1 MTRNRREGNPMIE
14 TWQKQAFAFG
24 KQFAD
29 TAFKAQNAVLKGFE
43 QISDAQLKALQAQT
57 EATAAFVAE
66 SADVRDADAARALW
80 NKGLDVAR
88 ANAEQGYVAG
98 QQVAAVVL
106 KTADALG
113 ELARAQLKAANE
125 AFTAPA
131 AAKKAAH

>member
-1 MTRNRREGNPMIE
+1 MIE

-29 TAFKAQNAVLKGFE
+29 TAFKAQSAVLKGFE
-43 QISDAQLKALQAQT
+43 QISDAQLKALQAQA

-66 SADVRDADAARALW
+66 TADVRDADTARALW

-88 ANAEQGYVAG
+88 TNAEQGYAAG
-98 QQVAAVVL
+98 QQVVAVVL
-106 KTADALG
+106 KTTDALG